1 MQFLSEG
8 VETLGTPFAFVP
20 LRKLERGRM
29 QNSRMEEERKYMP
42 FYACFFMWRVARML
56 PFIFAN
62 LACVVVSAFVIYIFI
77 CLFVVLYIYLF
88 LISLLHA
95 NRIFEVMKR
104 NSTSAKIKRT
114 ACSNIN
120 ENRIRCSREEEMKK
134 VMVNAIRSK
143 QNAEKFLV
151 AAGILDETG
160 QNFSSHLN
168 KYK

>member
-1 MQFLSEG
+1 MLVLY
-8 VETLGTPFAFVP
+8 VEYLHKAADNIG
-20 LRKLERGRM
+20 
-29 QNSRMEEERKYMP
+29 
-42 FYACFFMWRVARML
+42 VARML